1 LRSEKK
7 ALEKIDQDIEELDED
22 AARKAYRRFEL
33 EYTAQRQRQTDMQ
46 GEVRLLS
53 PSPLPFRGKCWRLVG
68 EQQARLGGEIGALK
82 ADEKEKN
89 EELNSEYKN
98 IEERYRRELINVKVR
113 YPSFLPSPS
122 DEADSQGDV

>member
-53 PSPLPFRGKCWRLVG
+53 PSPLPFRGKC
-68 EQQARLGGEIGALK
+68 
-82 ADEKEKN
+82 
-89 EELNSEYKN
+89 
-98 IEERYRRELINVKVR
+98 
-113 YPSFLPSPS
+113 
-122 DEADSQGDV
+122 